1 MVTSFSVISQMTYER
16 DYNIVYCH
24 FQIVSENLRLTK
36 GVSLFQPQRTD
47 RAYPCFNRDTLPL
60 GATHNGH

>member
-24 FQIVSENLRLTK
+24 FQIVSENLRQTK
-36 GVSLFQPQRTD
+36 GVSLIQQRHASA
-47 RAYPCFNRDTLPL
+47 RGLFMESRIRPWFE
-60 GATHNGH
+60 

>member
-24 FQIVSENLRLTK
+24 FQIVSENLRQTK
-36 GVSLFQPQRTD
+36 GVSLIQSQ
-47 RAYPCFNRDTLPL
+47 
-60 GATHNGH
+60 